1 MAGVGKLL
9 KQAQKMQKKIE
20 SLQGELAE
28 KVIEVSSGGG
38 AVVIKINGQ
47 SEFQSIK
54 IDPELLKEEPSLVED
69 TLLQAVQEAATK
81 AKTYNEEEMAKATQ
95 GLNMPGFM

>member
-20 SLQGELAE
+20 GMQAELAE

-38 AVVIKINGQ
+38 AVVVEINGQ

-54 IDPELLKEEPSLVED
+54 IYAELLKEEASLVED
-69 TLLQAVQEAATK
+69 TFLQAIREASSK
-81 AKTYNEEEMAKATQ
+81 AKAYNEEEMAKATQ
-95 GLNMPGFM
+95 GMSLPGFM